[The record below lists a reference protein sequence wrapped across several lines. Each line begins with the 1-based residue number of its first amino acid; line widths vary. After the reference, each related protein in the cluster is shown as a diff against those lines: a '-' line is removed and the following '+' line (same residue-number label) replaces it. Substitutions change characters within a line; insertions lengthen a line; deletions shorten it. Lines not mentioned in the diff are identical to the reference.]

1 MSNGSAQRA
10 VVLGGSIAGL
20 LAARV
25 LADVHGE
32 VLVVDRDR
40 FTGPGVRQSVPQG
53 RHAHGLL
60 ARGQQAVEE
69 LFPGLTDELRGAGVP
84 VGDVSA
90 RMRWYV
96 DGHRLRPGPT
106 GLLIIGAARPV
117 LEHHVRA
124 RVAALP
130 NVTFVE
136 GHDIAGL
143 AATADG
149 SRVTGVHVQERVA
162 GSEPRRLDAA
172 LVVDATGRGSR
183 APKWLRDLGYPEVPE
198 ERVKVDLAYTSRRYR
213 LRTNPFTE
221 EQSINVIATPGHPR
235 GAFFHTLGGGECL
248 LSLTGLLGD
257 HPPTDPGEFLAYAK
271 SLPVPDIHD
280 AIADAEPLTD
290 PVCFRFPASTR
301 RHYEQLSRVPDG
313 FLVVGDAFCVFNPV
327 YGQGMT
333 VATLQAQTLRRHLGR
348 GHAPRPAEFFAD
360 AARVVDAPWEIA
372 AGGDLAFPGV
382 TGRRTVKTNIGNA
395 YVSRVQSAATLDAEV
410 TNAFMRVAGL
420 IDPPQA
426 LMRPRLALRVLRGAR
441 RAARDDDQLAA

>member
-25 LADVHGE
+25 LADFHGE

-60 ARGQQAVEE
+60 ARGQQAMEE

-96 DGHRLRPGPT
+96 GGHRLRPGPT
-106 GLLIIGAARPV
+106 GLLVVGAARPV

-149 SRVTGVHVQERVA
+149 GRVTGVHVQERA
-162 GSEPRRLDAA
+162 EGSEPRRLDAA

-213 LRTNPFTE
+213 LRTDPFTE
-221 EQSINVIATPGHPR
+221 EQSINVIATPATRAGRSSTPSAAASACCR
-235 GAFFHTLGGGECL
+235 SPGCWATTRRPARRSFWRTRSPCPSRTSTTRSRTRSR
-248 LSLTGLLGD
+248 SLTRCASASRRARGG
-257 HPPTDPGEFLAYAK
+257 TT
-271 SLPVPDIHD
+271 SS
-280 AIADAEPLTD
+280 
-290 PVCFRFPASTR
+290 CPASLTASSSSATR
-301 RHYEQLSRVPDG
+301 SACSTR
-313 FLVVGDAFCVFNPV
+313 C
-327 YGQGMT
+327 T
-333 VATLQAQTLRRHLGR
+333 
-348 GHAPRPAEFFAD
+348 
-360 AARVVDAPWEIA
+360 ARA
-372 AGGDLAFPGV
+372 
-382 TGRRTVKTNIGNA
+382 
-395 YVSRVQSAATLDAEV
+395 
-410 TNAFMRVAGL
+410 
-420 IDPPQA
+420 
-426 LMRPRLALRVLRGAR
+426 
-441 RAARDDDQLAA
+441 

>member
-1 MSNGSAQRA
+1 MSNGSVARA

-20 LAARV
+20 FAARV
-25 LADVHGE
+25 LAEVYDE

-96 DGHRLRPGPT
+96 GGDRLRPGPT
-106 GLLIIGAARPV
+106 GLLVIGAARPV

-124 RVAALP
+124 RVRALP
-130 NVTFVE
+130 AVRFLE
-136 GHDIAGL
+136 GHDITGL

-149 SRVTGVHVQERVA
+149 RRVTGVHLQERA
-162 GSEPRRLDAA
+162 GGGTPRRLEAG

-183 APKWLRDLGYPEVPE
+183 APRWLRALGCPEVPE

-213 LRTNPFTE
+213 LRANPFTD

-235 GAFFHTLGGGECL
+235 GAFFHTLGGDECL

-257 HPPTDPGEFLAYAK
+257 HPPTDPDAFLAYAK
-271 SLPVPDIHD
+271 SLPVPDVHD
-280 AIADAEPLTD
+280 AVADAEPLTE
-290 PVCFRFPASTR
+290 PVSFRFPASTR
-301 RHYEQLSRVPDG
+301 RHYELLSRVPDG
-313 FLVVGDAFCVFNPV
+313 FVVVGDALCVFNPV

-333 VATLQAQTLRRHLGR
+333 AAVLQARTLRRHLGR
-348 GHAPRPAEFFAD
+348 ALRPAEFFAD

-382 TGRRTVKTNIGNA
+382 TGRRSVKTHIGNA
-395 YVSRVQSAATLDAEV
+395 YVARVQSAATRDAEV

-426 LMRPRLALRVLRGAR
+426 LLRPRLAVRVLRGAR
-441 RAARDDDQLAA
+441 RTGRDDGRLAA

>member
-1 MSNGSAQRA
+1 MSNGSAERA

-20 LAARV
+20 FTARV
-25 LADVHGE
+25 LAEVYGE
-32 VLVVDRDR
+32 VVVVDRDR

-60 ARGQQAVEE
+60 ARGQQAAEE
-69 LFPGLTDELRGAGVP
+69 LFPGLTGELREAGVA

-130 NVTFVE
+130 NVRFLT

-149 SRVTGVHVQERVA
+149 SRVTGVHVQERTG
-162 GSEPRRLDAA
+162 GSTPRRLDAA

-183 APKWLRDLGYPEVPE
+183 APKWLSALGYPDVPV

-213 LRTNPFTE
+213 LRTNPFTD

-235 GAFFHTLGGGECL
+235 GAFFHTLGGDECL

-257 HPPTDPGEFLAYAK
+257 HPPTDPEGFLAYAK
-271 SLPVPDIHD
+271 SLPVPDVHD
-280 AIADAEPLTD
+280 AIADAEPLTE

-301 RHYEQLSRVPDG
+301 RHYELLPRVPDG

-333 VATLQAQTLRRHLGR
+333 AAALQARTLRQHLG
-348 GHAPRPAEFFAD
+348 GTLRPARFFAD
-360 AARVVDAPWEIA
+360 AARVIDAPWEIA

-382 TGRRTVKTNIGNA
+382 TGRRSVKTHLGNA
-395 YVSRVQSAATLDAEV
+395 YVARVQSAATRDAEV

>member
-1 MSNGSAQRA
+1 
-10 VVLGGSIAGL
+10 
-20 LAARV
+20 
-25 LADVHGE
+25 
-32 VLVVDRDR
+32 
-40 FTGPGVRQSVPQG
+40 
-53 RHAHGLL
+53 
-60 ARGQQAVEE
+60 
-69 LFPGLTDELRGAGVP
+69 
-84 VGDVSA
+84 
-90 RMRWYV
+90 
-96 DGHRLRPGPT
+96 
-106 GLLIIGAARPV
+106 AARPV

-130 NVTFVE
+130 NVEFLA

-149 SRVTGVHVQERVA
+149 SRVTGVHVQERA
-162 GSEPRRLDAA
+162 GGSTPRRLDAD

-183 APKWLRDLGYPEVPE
+183 APKWLSALGYPEVPV

-213 LRTNPFTE
+213 LRANPFTD

-235 GAFFHTLGGGECL
+235 GAFFHTLGGDECL

-257 HPPTDPGEFLAYAK
+257 HPPTDPEGFLAYAK
-271 SLPVPDIHD
+271 SLPVPDVHD
-280 AIADAEPLTD
+280 AIADAEPLTE

-301 RHYEQLSRVPDG
+301 RHYELLPRVPDG

-333 VATLQAQTLRRHLGR
+333 AAALQARTLRRHLG
-348 GHAPRPAEFFAD
+348 GTLRPAAFFAD
-360 AARVVDAPWEIA
+360 AARVIDAPWEIA

-382 TGRRTVKTNIGNA
+382 TGRRSVKTHLGNA
-395 YVSRVQSAATLDAEV
+395 YVARVQSAATRDAEV

>member
-1 MSNGSAQRA
+1 MSAGDLARA
-10 VVLGGSIAGL
+10 VVLGGSITGL

-25 LADVHGE
+25 LADAYGE
-32 VLVVDRDR
+32 VLVVDRDQ

-53 RHAHGLL
+53 AHAHGLL

-69 LFPGLTDELRGAGVP
+69 LFPGLTDELRGAGVR
-84 VGDVSA
+84 VGDVSE

-96 DGHRLRPGPT
+96 NGNQLAQGPT
-106 GLLIIGAARPV
+106 GLLIIGAARPL

-124 RVAALP
+124 RVSELP
-130 NVTFVE
+130 NVTFVQ
-136 GHDIAGL
+136 GHDIVGL
-143 AATADG
+143 VTTDDG
-149 SRVTGVHVQERVA
+149 SRVTGARVQERVA
-162 GSEPRRLDAA
+162 GSTQRRLDAD

-183 APKWLRDLGYPEVPE
+183 TPKWLSTLGYPEVPE

-213 LRTNPFTE
+213 LRTNPFVHD
-221 EQSINVIATPGHPR
+221 QSINVVATPSHPR
-235 GAFFHTLGGGECL
+235 GAFFHTLGGDEAL

-257 HPPTDPGEFLAYAK
+257 HPPTDPEEFLTYAK
-271 SLPVPDIHD
+271 SLPIPDIYENVVE
-280 AIADAEPLTD
+280 AEPLTA
-290 PVCFRFPASTR
+290 PVSFRFPASTR
-301 RHYEQLSRVPDG
+301 RHYERLSRFPDG
-313 FLVVGDAFCVFNPV
+313 LLVMGDAQCVFNPV

-333 VATLQAQTLRRHLGR
+333 VAVLQAQLLRTHLASGR
-348 GHAPRPAEFFAD
+348 APQPLEFFAD

-426 LMRPRLALRVLRGAR
+426 LMRPRLAIRVLRGAR
-441 RAARDDDQLAA
+441 RASRDDDQLAA

>member
-1 MSNGSAQRA
+1 MSNGSAERA
-10 VVLGGSIAGL
+10 VVLGGSISGL
-20 LAARV
+20 LTARV
-25 LADVHGE
+25 LADAYGE
-32 VLVVDRDR
+32 VLVGDRDR

-69 LFPGLTDELRGAGVP
+69 LFPGLTGELRAAGVP

-130 NVTFVE
+130 NVRFVE
-136 GHDIAGL
+136 GHDITGL
-143 AATADG
+143 AATPDG
-149 SRVTGVHVQERVA
+149 NRVTGVHVQERA
-162 GSEPRRLDAA
+162 EGSTPRRLDAA

-213 LRTNPFTE
+213 LRTNPFTD

-235 GAFFHTLGGGECL
+235 GAFFHTLGGDECL

-257 HPPTDPGEFLAYAK
+257 HPPTDPEGFVAYAK
-271 SLPVPDIHD
+271 SLPVPDIHE
-280 AIADAEPLTD
+280 AIADAEPLTE

-301 RHYEQLSRVPDG
+301 RHYERLTRFPEG

-333 VATLQAQTLRRHLGR
+333 AAALQARTLRQHLG
-348 GHAPRPAEFFAD
+348 GTLRPAEFFAD

-382 TGRRTVKTNIGNA
+382 TGRRSVKTHIGNA
-395 YVSRVQSAATLDAEV
+395 YVSRVQSAATRDAEV

-441 RAARDDDQLAA
+441 RAARGDDQLAA